1 MANVLNP
8 EPESITLNTTLE
20 PTTLE
25 PATEL
30 EQPPFEST
38 SNPETAEVVEV
49 PALDADAPTEPVAK
63 AVPVEAAPAE
73 EIAPEIV
80 AQAEPVVEAKAEP
93 VVAAAAE
100 PVVEAKAEPVVAAKA
115 EPVVEAKAEPV
126 VEAKAEPVVAAVAET
141 AAEIQA
147 APEAAPPATAAAPVA
162 RAKAPEH
169 GLESMDD
176 FSAAL
181 AAFEREQAAEA
192 AAVEAYGDK
201 IVSGTVI
208 KQTEKHLVVD
218 VGLKSEGLVPLEQ
231 VLDHSGAVRFNPGD
245 VIDVVIER
253 EEPEG
258 GYLVSF
264 ERAQRLRIWDT
275 IEKAA
280 NDKTPMTGTVIS
292 RVKGGLTVD
301 IGLKA
306 FLPGSQLEIR
316 PVRNLDGYLG
326 QQIEVRVI
334 KLNKKRGNVVV
345 SRKEILEEEQNAK
358 RSTTLEHLGEGAIL
372 TGTVK
377 NLTDYGAFVD
387 LGGIDGLLHITD
399 MSWGRLTHPRDLVN
413 VGDEIQVK
421 VLKFDKDKQRVS
433 LGFKQLTPDP
443 WLDASERYPVGAHVK
458 GRVLS
463 VTDYGA
469 FVELEQGIE
478 GLVHLSEMT
487 WSKRLK
493 HPSKLVKPGDEV
505 ETVVLSV
512 NPADRRISLGMK
524 QLLENPWENLTEKYP
539 TGAVVEGRVR
549 NLTDF
554 GAFIEIE
561 DGIDGLVHVSNLS
574 WTKRVKHPSEIVK
587 KGEKVKAVVLGV
599 EPAEPASLAGH
610 QAVAARRLGELLR
623 LASGG
628 RRGPRQ
634 GAADGAI
641 WSLRRDRGGCRGSL
655 PHLRGR
661 RRRRIEAGDGPGAR
675 LQDHQDQ
682 RRGEEGGLE
691 PARHRPGGQPHTGR
705 ALQGGYSQASGL
717 QLHHHARRPDQL
729 AQGRALS
736 RFPFRHQCTTAALR
750 GGRCCLDF
758 VFHSFSLCPASTLA
772 SATPGV
778 SFQVKESSTMPRNV
792 DARIPYSAEFQP

>member
-8 EPESITLNTTLE
+8 EPESITLNTELETPTLE
-20 PTTLE
+20 Q
-25 PATEL
+25 PATEQ
-30 EQPPFEST
+30 EQPLHEST
-38 SNPETAEVVEV
+38 SNPEVAEVS
-49 PALDADAPTEPVAK
+49 PAMDADATTNPADMPTTVAK
-63 AVPVEAAPAE
+63 TTDAHAATTP
-73 EIAPEIV
+73 
-80 AQAEPVVEAKAEP
+80 
-93 VVAAAAE
+93 
-100 PVVEAKAEPVVAAKA
+100 
-115 EPVVEAKAEPV
+115 
-126 VEAKAEPVVAAVAET
+126 AVAEKH
-141 AAEIQA
+141 AEH
-147 APEAAPPATAAAPVA
+147 APESV
-162 RAKAPEH
+162 E
-169 GLESMDD
+169 D

-181 AAFEREQAAEA
+181 EAFEREQAAEA

-201 IVSGTVI
+201 VVTGTVI
-208 KQTEKHLVVD
+208 KQTEKHLIVD
-218 VGLKSEGLVPLEQ
+218 VGLKSEGMVPLEQ
-231 VLDHSGAVRFNPGD
+231 VVDHTGAVKLQPGD
-245 VIDVVIER
+245 TIEVVIER

-258 GYLVSF
+258 GYLVSY
-264 ERAQRLRIWDT
+264 EKAQRLRVWDT

-280 NDKTPMTGTVIS
+280 NEKTLVIGTVVS

-301 IGLKA
+301 IGMKA

-345 SRKEILEEEQNAK
+345 SRKEILEEEQNSK
-358 RSTTLEHLGEGAIL
+358 RSLTLEHLGEDAVL

-443 WLDASERYPVGAHVK
+443 WLDAAERYPVGAHVH

-493 HPSKLVKPGDEV
+493 HPSKMVKPGDEV
-505 ETVVLSV
+505 DTVVLSV
-512 NPADRRISLGMK
+512 NPADRRISLGIK
-524 QLLENPWENLTEKYP
+524 QLLENPWEHLTERYP
-539 TGAVVEGRVR
+539 AGTVVEGRVR

-574 WTKRVKHPSEIVK
+574 WTKRVKHPSEVVK

-599 EPAEPASLAGH
+599 EP
-610 QAVAARRLGELLR
+610 QNRRLSLGIKQLQPDVWESFFASHRVGDVVHGKVLRTAQFGAFIEIAEGVEGLCHVSEAVGEDGTPAKLD
-623 LASGG
+623 
-628 RRGPRQ
+628 Q
-634 GAADGAI
+634 GQELDFRIIKINVEEKKVGL
-641 WSLRRDRGGCRGSL
+641 SLRAIG
-655 PHLRGR
+655 H
-661 RRRRIEAGDGPGAR
+661 EAS
-675 LQDHQDQ
+675 
-682 RRGEEGGLE
+682 
-691 PARHRPGGQPHTGR
+691 R
-705 ALQGGYSQASGL
+705 AAVESYKADT
-717 QLHHHARRPDQL
+717 HKHP
-729 AQGRALS
+729 
-736 RFPFRHQCTTAALR
+736 
-750 GGRCCLDF
+750 
-758 VFHSFSLCPASTLA
+758 
-772 SATPGV
+772 V
-778 SFQVKESSTMPRNV
+778 SSSTTTLGDLINWRKNEQS
-792 DARIPYSAEFQP
+792 DR

>member
-1 MANVLNP
+1 MPNVLNP
-8 EPESITLNTTLE
+8 EPESITLNIALE
-20 PTTLE
+20 TPTLE
-25 PATEL
+25 PATEF
-30 EQPPFEST
+30 EQPSYEST
-38 SNPETAEVVEV
+38 SNIETAEVATVDL
-49 PALDADAPTEPVAK
+49 ATLDADAETEPVAK
-63 AVPVEAAPAE
+63 AAHVEQTTEVATTAEAAPTE
-73 EIAPEIV
+73 ELQTEVGGESPSLA
-80 AQAEPVVEAKAEP
+80 ASLAEPGVKATEDSVQPVPETKPAVE
-93 VVAAAAE
+93 
-100 PVVEAKAEPVVAAKA
+100 
-115 EPVVEAKAEPV
+115 
-126 VEAKAEPVVAAVAET
+126 T
-141 AAEIQA
+141 
-147 APEAAPPATAAAPVA
+147 APVA
-162 RAKAPEH
+162 AMQMQETH
-169 GLESMDD
+169 GHESMDD

-218 VGLKSEGLVPLEQ
+218 VGLKSEGLLPLEQ
-231 VLDHSGAVRFNPGD
+231 VLDHTGAVKFQPGD
-245 VIDVVIER
+245 VIDVVIEG

-258 GYLVSF
+258 GYLVNF
-264 ERAQRLRIWDT
+264 ERAQRLRVWDV

-280 NDKTPMTGTVIS
+280 NEKTPVTGTVVS

-345 SRKEILEEEQNAK
+345 SRKELLEEEQNAK
-358 RSTTLEHLGEGAIL
+358 RSSTLEHLGEGAVL

-443 WLDASERYPVGAHVK
+443 WLDATERYPVGARVK

-524 QLLENPWENLTEKYP
+524 QLLDNPWENLTERYP
-539 TGAVVEGRVR
+539 AGTVVEGRVR

-574 WTKRVKHPSEIVK
+574 WTKRVKHPSEVVK

-599 EPAEPASLAGH
+599 EP
-610 QAVAARRLGELLR
+610 QNRRLSLGIKQLQPDVWESFFAAHRVGDVVHGKVLR
-623 LASGG
+623 TA
-628 RRGPRQ
+628 Q
-634 GAADGAI
+634 FGAFVEIAEGVEGLCHI
-641 WSLRRDRGGCRGSL
+641 S
-655 PHLRGR
+655 
-661 RRRRIEAGDGPGAR
+661 EAGD
-675 LQDHQDQ
+675 
-682 RRGEEGGLE
+682 EGGGPSKLE
-691 PARHRPGGQPHTGR
+691 TGLEHDFKIIKINVEEKKVGLSLR
-705 ALQGGYSQASGL
+705 AVSGHEAS
-717 QLHHHARRPDQL
+717 R
-729 AQGRALS
+729 AQVEHYKADTHKA
-736 RFPFRHQCTTAALR
+736 P
-750 GGRCCLDF
+750 
-758 VFHSFSLCPASTLA
+758 
-772 SATPGV
+772 V
-778 SFQVKESSTMPRNV
+778 SSSTTTLGDLINWKSER
-792 DARIPYSAEFQP
+792 

>member
-8 EPESITLNTTLE
+8 ETESITLNTELE
-20 PTTLE
+20 TLE
-25 PATEL
+25 PATEQV
-30 EQPPFEST
+30 QPLPEST
-38 SNPETAEVVEV
+38 STPETAEAVVAVET
-49 PALDADAPTEPVAK
+49 PALDADAPTEPV
-63 AVPVEAAPAE
+63 VEAVLAEVAAEVPAVS
-73 EIAPEIV
+73 APEV
-80 AQAEPVVEAKAEP
+80 QAEAEVAAEVAPVVEVAEA
-93 VVAAAAE
+93 VAA
-100 PVVEAKAEPVVAAKA
+100 P
-115 EPVVEAKAEPV
+115 
-126 VEAKAEPVVAAVAET
+126 VAE
-141 AAEIQA
+141 
-147 APEAAPPATAAAPVA
+147 AAAPVA
-162 RAKAPEH
+162 EAAVTASVEAAPVVAEAKPVAVVAEPVAAEAAPVAAVAAAPAAAAPVAEKPAHSEH
-169 GLESMDD
+169 SLESMDD

-181 AAFEREQAAEA
+181 EAFEREQAAEA

-201 IVSGTVI
+201 IVSGTVV

-231 VLDHSGAVRFNPGD
+231 VLDHTGAVKFQPGD
-245 VIDVVIER
+245 VIEVVIER

-258 GYLVSF
+258 GYLVSY
-264 ERAQRLRIWDT
+264 ERAQRLRVWDV

-280 NDKTPMTGTVIS
+280 NDKTPILGTVVS

-326 QQIEVRVI
+326 QEIEVRVI

-358 RSTTLEHLGEGAIL
+358 RAQTLEQLGEGTIL

-421 VLKFDKDKQRVS
+421 VLKFDKEKQRVS

-443 WLDASERYPVGAHVK
+443 WLDASERYPVGAHVH

-524 QLLENPWENLTEKYP
+524 QLLENPWENLSEKYP
-539 TGAVVEGRVR
+539 AGTVVEGRVR

-599 EPAEPASLAGH
+599 EP
-610 QAVAARRLGELLR
+610 QNRRLSLGIKQLQPDVWESFFATHRVGDQVHGKVLR
-623 LASGG
+623 TA
-628 RRGPRQ
+628 Q
-634 GAADGAI
+634 FGAFVEIAEGVEGLCHI
-641 WSLRRDRGGCRGSL
+641 S
-655 PHLRGR
+655 
-661 RRRRIEAGDGPGAR
+661 EAGDESGGSK
-675 LQDHQDQ
+675 L
-682 RRGEEGGLE
+682 ETGLE
-691 PARHRPGGQPHTGR
+691 HEFKIIKINVEEKKVGLSLRAVGQEASR
-705 ALQGGYSQASGL
+705 AQVESYKAES
-717 QLHHHARRPDQL
+717 HKHP
-729 AQGRALS
+729 
-736 RFPFRHQCTTAALR
+736 
-750 GGRCCLDF
+750 
-758 VFHSFSLCPASTLA
+758 
-772 SATPGV
+772 V
-778 SFQVKESSTMPRNV
+778 SSSTTTLGDLINWK
-792 DARIPYSAEFQP
+792 SEKSEKSE

>member
-1 MANVLNP
+1 MPDVLNP
-8 EPESITLNTTLE
+8 EPESITLNTELETPTLD
-20 PTTLE
+20 

-30 EQPPFEST
+30 EQPSSEST
-38 SNPETAEVVEV
+38 SNPETAEEV
-49 PALDADAPTEPVAK
+49 ATLASPALDADASTGPVA
-63 AVPVEAAPAE
+63 
-73 EIAPEIV
+73 
-80 AQAEPVVEAKAEP
+80 
-93 VVAAAAE
+93 
-100 PVVEAKAEPVVAAKA
+100 
-115 EPVVEAKAEPV
+115 
-126 VEAKAEPVVAAVAET
+126 
-141 AAEIQA
+141 QA
-147 APEAAPPATAAAPVA
+147 APEHPEQAGHAATAASEAHSTA
-162 RAKAPEH
+162 DSAE
-169 GLESMDD
+169 D

-201 IVSGTVI
+201 VVQGTVV
-208 KQTEKHLVVD
+208 KQTEKYLVVD

-231 VLDHSGAVRFNPGD
+231 VSDHTGAVKFNPGE

-264 ERAQRLRIWDT
+264 EKAQRLRVWDS

-280 NDKTPMTGTVIS
+280 NEKTPVLGTVVS

-301 IGLKA
+301 IGMKA

-345 SRKEILEEEQNAK
+345 SRKEILEEEQNSK
-358 RSTTLEHLGEGAIL
+358 RSLTLEHLGEGAVL
-372 TGTVK
+372 TGVVK

-443 WLDASERYPVGAHVK
+443 WLDAAERYPVGAHVH

-493 HPSKLVKPGDEV
+493 HPSKLVKPGDDV
-505 ETVVLSV
+505 DTVVLSV

-524 QLLENPWENLTEKYP
+524 QLLENPWENLSERYP
-539 TGAVVEGRVR
+539 AGTVVEGRVR

-599 EPAEPASLAGH
+599 EP
-610 QAVAARRLGELLR
+610 QNRRLSLGIKQLQPDVWESFFAAHRVGDVVHGKVLR
-623 LASGG
+623 TAQFGAFVEIAEGVEGLCHISEASDEPGQPSKLEVG
-628 RRGPRQ
+628 QEHEFKIIKINVEEKKVGL
-634 GAADGAI
+634 
-641 WSLRRDRGGCRGSL
+641 SLRAVTG
-655 PHLRGR
+655 H
-661 RRRRIEAGDGPGAR
+661 EAS
-675 LQDHQDQ
+675 
-682 RRGEEGGLE
+682 
-691 PARHRPGGQPHTGR
+691 R
-705 ALQGGYSQASGL
+705 AQVESYKADT
-717 QLHHHARRPDQL
+717 HKHP
-729 AQGRALS
+729 
-736 RFPFRHQCTTAALR
+736 
-750 GGRCCLDF
+750 
-758 VFHSFSLCPASTLA
+758 
-772 SATPGV
+772 V
-778 SFQVKESSTMPRNV
+778 SSSTTTLGDLLNWRKNE
-792 DARIPYSAEFQP
+792 R